1 MMNRRSFLY
10 SAAAAALPQGK
21 YRAAIIGHTG
31 HGNYGHD
38 WDRSFRGFQ
47 NIEVVAIAD
56 PDDAGRA
63 KAKARSGAAR
73 DYRDYREML
82 QHEKPNVVAICP
94 RWLDERVAMVT
105 AAAAAGAH
113 ILLEKPFAATLEDA
127 DVLVDTAERA
137 RIKVQVGHTA
147 RPHPITLQVK
157 RMVQEGAIGRL
168 MEMRARGKEDR
179 RAGGE
184 DLIVLG
190 SHCFDLMR
198 LFAGDPQWVF
208 ANVAAAG
215 RGVTPADAHKPT
227 EPVGPVFGDDV
238 AAVFCFPGGVRGY
251 FNSKT
256 SDVPNN
262 GRFGITLYGSKG
274 AIWIPLTSVPSDPA
288 SILRSTSWGDGAW
301 TRIEPP
307 AGASGDRHAANA
319 LMITDLLKAIENGG
333 EPACSA
339 RDGRWPIEMV
349 AGIYQSHFAGS
360 RLAFPLRKR
369 RTL

>member
-1 MMNRRSFLY
+1 MNRRSFLCTA
-10 SAAAAALPQGK
+10 SAAALPPAK
-21 YRAAIIGHTG
+21 FRAALIGHTG
-31 HGNYGHD
+31 RGNYGHD
-38 WDRSFRGFQ
+38 WDAAFKGFP
-47 NIEVVAIAD
+47 NVEVVAVAD

-82 QHEKPNVVAICP
+82 EREKPNVVAICT
-94 RWLDERVAMVT
+94 RWLDQRVPMFT
-105 AAAAAGAH
+105 AVAAAGAH
-113 ILLEKPFAATLEDA
+113 ILLEKPFAATLEEADRMVDA
-127 DVLVDTAERA
+127 AARA

-147 RPHPITLQVK
+147 RPHPITLQVR
-157 RMVQEGAIGRL
+157 RMVEEGVIGRL

-215 RGVTPADAHKPT
+215 RDVTPADARKPT

-238 AAVFCFPGGVRGY
+238 AAIFGFPGGVRGY
-251 FNSKT
+251 FNSKA

-307 AGASGDRHAANA
+307 PGASGDRHAANA
-319 LMITDLLKAIENGG
+319 LMVSGLLEAIEQDH

-349 AGIYQSHFAGS
+349 AGIYQSHFAGA
-360 RLAFPLRKR
+360 RLPFPLSRR
-369 RTL
+369 RTV

>member
-147 RPHPITLQVK
+147 RPHPITLQVN

-179 RAGGE
+179 RAGA
-184 DLIVLG
+184 
-190 SHCFDLMR
+190 SRPPMR
-198 LFAGDPQWVF
+198 ASPPSLLAPCLATTWPPSSVSPAEFAATSIPK
-208 ANVAAAG
+208 
-215 RGVTPADAHKPT
+215 PARCPTMDA
-227 EPVGPVFGDDV
+227 
-238 AAVFCFPGGVRGY
+238 
-251 FNSKT
+251 S
-256 SDVPNN
+256 
-262 GRFGITLYGSKG
+262 
-274 AIWIPLTSVPSDPA
+274 A
-288 SILRSTSWGDGAW
+288 SRST
-301 TRIEPP
+301 
-307 AGASGDRHAANA
+307 AARA
-319 LMITDLLKAIENGG
+319 
-333 EPACSA
+333 P
-339 RDGRWPIEMV
+339 
-349 AGIYQSHFAGS
+349 
-360 RLAFPLRKR
+360 
-369 RTL
+369 